1 MWRAVSYD
9 NGRLKFMKSKLIA
22 LISFVT
28 FAVVIA
34 VLFFSGCYLP
44 WQTVNENNV
53 AFKTRNDVKQEL
65 LGAIPEEINV
75 QFCSENYSLPTYLFV
90 KEELDEDTLKQSFV
104 EWVSC
109 NPITCYPTLL
119 FDDSTLRSLL
129 LERKLLNT
137 DAKIVFENKTWQLV
151 PEKIGLQFDEAEVS
165 ERIVQAIIDRE
176 TEVDCTDLQILP
188 EVISTDLQDDFDK
201 VAWLNDWCFTYPD
214 GSGIYGY
221 ELSEFVDNYQLKLP
235 ENYIED
241 FVSGLHSRFDTTKDS
256 YTFTTPNDET
266 SKTVPYKT
274 FGLTLKDSSEI
285 EAIKEAINSKTS
297 VTMRTPS
304 MSGLGVIEDD
314 KILVSID
321 DQHIWVYLDGELWN
335 ESDIVTGHQN
345 VHDTPTG
352 VFYIT
357 ECINGKYLRGADY
370 KTWVN
375 KWMRLTNSGIG
386 LHDATWRSSFG
397 KNIYTYN
404 GSHGCIN
411 LPKKFA
417 YDLYEQAY
425 VGLPVIIY

>member
-1 MWRAVSYD
+1 
-9 NGRLKFMKSKLIA
+9 MKRKLIA
-22 LISFVT
+22 LISVVT

-53 AFKTRNDVKQEL
+53 GFKTRKAIEQEL
-65 LGAIPEEINV
+65 LSTIPEEINV

-90 KEELDEDTLKQSFV
+90 KKELDEDTLKQSFI
-104 EWVSC
+104 EWVSG
-109 NPITCYPTLL
+109 NPIICYPTLS
-119 FDDSTLRSLL
+119 FDENILQNLL
-129 LERKLLNT
+129 SEKKIRNV
-137 DAKIVFENKTWQLV
+137 DANIVFENNTWQLV
-151 PEKIGLQFDEAEVS
+151 PERIGLQFDEVEVS
-165 ERIVQAIIDRE
+165 KRIMQALEDRE
-176 TEVDCTDLQILP
+176 TEVDCVDLQILP
-188 EVISTDLQDDFDK
+188 EVVTTDLVDDFDK
-201 VAWLNDWCFTYPD
+201 VAWLNDWQFTYQD

-221 ELSEFVDNYQLKLP
+221 ELSEFVDNYRLKLP

-241 FVSGLHSRFDTTKDS
+241 FVSELHSRFDTTTDS
-256 YTFTTPNDET
+256 YTFTTPDGET

-274 FGLTLKDSSEI
+274 FGLTLKDSDEV
-285 EAIKEAINSKTS
+285 EAINEALDSKSS
-297 VTMRTPS
+297 VTMRIPS
-304 MSGLGVIEDD
+304 MSGYEDIGDD
-314 KILVSID
+314 KILISID
-321 DQHIWVYLDGELWN
+321 DQHIWVYFDGELWN
-335 ESDIVTGHQN
+335 ESDVVTGRQN
-345 VHDTPTG
+345 VHDTPKG

-397 KNIYTYN
+397 GNIYTYN

-417 YDLYEQAY
+417 YDLYEHAY

>member
-1 MWRAVSYD
+1 
-9 NGRLKFMKSKLIA
+9 MKRKLIA
-22 LISFVT
+22 LISVVT

-53 AFKTRNDVKQEL
+53 GFKTRKTIEQEL
-65 LGAIPEEINV
+65 LSTIPEEINV
-75 QFCSENYSLPTYLFV
+75 HFCSENYSLPTYLFV
-90 KEELDEDTLKQSFV
+90 KKELDEDTLKQSFI
-104 EWVSC
+104 EWVSG
-109 NPITCYPTLL
+109 NPIICYPTLS
-119 FDDSTLRSLL
+119 FDENILQNLL
-129 LERKLLNT
+129 SEKKIHNV
-137 DAKIVFENKTWQLV
+137 DATIVFENNTWQLV
-151 PEKIGLQFDEAEVS
+151 PERIGLQFDEVEVS
-165 ERIVQAIIDRE
+165 KRIMQALEDRE
-176 TEVDCTDLQILP
+176 TEVDCIDLQILP
-188 EVISTDLQDDFDK
+188 EVVTTDLVDDFDK
-201 VAWLNDWCFTYPD
+201 VAWLNDWQFTYQD

-221 ELSEFVDNYQLKLP
+221 ELSEFVDNYRLKLP
-235 ENYIED
+235 EDYIED
-241 FVSGLHSRFDTTKDS
+241 FVSELHSRFDTTTDS
-256 YTFTTPNDET
+256 YTFTTPDGET

-274 FGLTLKDSSEI
+274 FGLTLKDSAEV
-285 EAIKEAINSKTS
+285 EAINEALDSKSS
-297 VTMRTPS
+297 VTMRIPS
-304 MSGLGVIEDD
+304 MSGYEDIGDD
-314 KILVSID
+314 KILISID
-321 DQHIWVYLDGELWN
+321 DQHIWVYFDGELWN
-335 ESDIVTGHQN
+335 ESDVVTGRQN
-345 VHDTPTG
+345 VHDTPKG

-397 KNIYTYN
+397 GNIYTYN

>member
-1 MWRAVSYD
+1 
-9 NGRLKFMKSKLIA
+9 MKRKLIA
-22 LISFVT
+22 LISVVT

-53 AFKTRNDVKQEL
+53 GFKTRKTIEQEL
-65 LGAIPEEINV
+65 LSTIPEEINV

-90 KEELDEDTLKQSFV
+90 KKELDEDTLKQSFI
-104 EWVSC
+104 EWVSG
-109 NPITCYPTLL
+109 NPIICYPTLS
-119 FDDSTLRSLL
+119 FDEDILQNLL
-129 LERKLLNT
+129 SEKKIRNV
-137 DAKIVFENKTWQLV
+137 DANIVFENNTWQLV
-151 PEKIGLQFDEAEVS
+151 PERIGLQFDEVEVS
-165 ERIVQAIIDRE
+165 KRIMQAIEDRE
-176 TEVDCTDLQILP
+176 TEVDCIDLQILP
-188 EVISTDLQDDFDK
+188 EVVATDLVDDFDK
-201 VAWLNDWCFTYPD
+201 VTWLNDWQFTYQD

-221 ELSEFVDNYQLKLP
+221 ELSEFVDNYRLKLP

-241 FVSGLHSRFDTTKDS
+241 FVSELHSRFDTTTDS
-256 YTFTTPNDET
+256 YTFTTPDGET

-274 FGLTLKDSSEI
+274 FGLTLKDSDEV
-285 EAIKEAINSKTS
+285 EAINEALDSKSS
-297 VTMRTPS
+297 VTMRIPS
-304 MSGLGVIEDD
+304 MSGYGDIGDD
-314 KILVSID
+314 KILISID
-321 DQHIWVYLDGELWN
+321 DQHIWVYFDGELWN
-335 ESDIVTGHQN
+335 ESDVVTGRQN

-397 KNIYTYN
+397 GNIYTYN

-425 VGLPVIIY
+425 IGLPVIIY

>member
-1 MWRAVSYD
+1 MTNINNNR
-9 NGRLKFMKSKLIA
+9 RLNNSMKRKLIA
-22 LISFVT
+22 LISVVT

-53 AFKTRNDVKQEL
+53 GFKTRKTIEQEL
-65 LGAIPEEINV
+65 LSTIPEEINV

-90 KEELDEDTLKQSFV
+90 KKELDEDTLKQSFI
-104 EWVSC
+104 EWVSG
-109 NPITCYPTLL
+109 NPIICYPTLS
-119 FDDSTLRSLL
+119 FDEDILQNLL
-129 LERKLLNT
+129 LEKKIRNV
-137 DAKIVFENKTWQLV
+137 DANIVFENNTWQLV
-151 PEKIGLQFDEAEVS
+151 PERIGLQFDEVEVS
-165 ERIVQAIIDRE
+165 KRIMQAIEDRE
-176 TEVDCTDLQILP
+176 TEVDCIDLQILP
-188 EVISTDLQDDFDK
+188 EVVATDLVDDFDK
-201 VAWLNDWCFTYPD
+201 VAWLNDWQFTYQD
-214 GSGIYGY
+214 GSGVYGY
-221 ELSEFVDNYQLKLP
+221 ELSEFVDNYRLKLP

-241 FVSGLHSRFDTTKDS
+241 FVSELHSRFDTTTDS
-256 YTFTTPNDET
+256 YTFTTPDGET

-274 FGLTLKDSSEI
+274 FGLTLKDSDEV
-285 EAIKEAINSKTS
+285 EAINEALDSKIS
-297 VTMRTPS
+297 VTMRIPS
-304 MSGLGVIEDD
+304 MSGYEDIGDD
-314 KILVSID
+314 KILISID
-321 DQHIWVYLDGELWN
+321 DQHIWVYFDGELWN
-335 ESDIVTGHQN
+335 ESDVVTGRQN

-397 KNIYTYN
+397 GNIYTYN

-417 YDLYEQAY
+417 YDLYEHAY

>member
-1 MWRAVSYD
+1 
-9 NGRLKFMKSKLIA
+9 MKRKLIA
-22 LISFVT
+22 LISVVT

-53 AFKTRNDVKQEL
+53 GFKTRKTIEQEL
-65 LGAIPEEINV
+65 LSTIPEEINV

-90 KEELDEDTLKQSFV
+90 KKELDEDTLKQSFI
-104 EWVSC
+104 EWVSG
-109 NPITCYPTLL
+109 NPIICYPTLS
-119 FDDSTLRSLL
+119 FDEDILQNLL
-129 LERKLLNT
+129 SEKKIRNV
-137 DAKIVFENKTWQLV
+137 DANIVFENNTWQLV
-151 PEKIGLQFDEAEVS
+151 PERIGLQFDEVEVS
-165 ERIVQAIIDRE
+165 KRIMQALEDRE
-176 TEVDCTDLQILP
+176 TEVDCVDLQILP
-188 EVISTDLQDDFDK
+188 EVVTTDLVDDFDK
-201 VAWLNDWCFTYPD
+201 VAWLNDWQFTYQD

-221 ELSEFVDNYQLKLP
+221 ELSEFVDNYRLKLP

-241 FVSGLHSRFDTTKDS
+241 FVSELHSRFDTTTDS
-256 YTFTTPNDET
+256 YTFTAPDGET

-274 FGLTLKDSSEI
+274 FGLTLKDSDEV
-285 EAIKEAINSKTS
+285 EAINEALNSKSS
-297 VTMRTPS
+297 VTMRIPS
-304 MSGLGVIEDD
+304 MSGYEDIGDD
-314 KILVSID
+314 KILISID
-321 DQHIWVYLDGELWN
+321 DQHIWVYFDGELWN
-335 ESDIVTGHQN
+335 EADVVTGRQN

-386 LHDATWRSSFG
+386 LHDATWRNSFG
-397 KNIYTYN
+397 GNIYTYN

-417 YDLYEQAY
+417 YDLYEHAY

>member
-1 MWRAVSYD
+1 
-9 NGRLKFMKSKLIA
+9 MKRKLIA
-22 LISFVT
+22 LISVVT

-53 AFKTRNDVKQEL
+53 GFKTRKTIEQEL
-65 LGAIPEEINV
+65 LSTIPKEINV

-90 KEELDEDTLKQSFV
+90 KKELDEDTLKQSFI
-104 EWVSC
+104 EWVSG
-109 NPITCYPTLL
+109 NPIICYPTLS
-119 FDDSTLRSLL
+119 FDEDILQNLL
-129 LERKLLNT
+129 AEKKILNV
-137 DAKIVFENKTWQLV
+137 DANIVFENNTWQLV
-151 PEKIGLQFDEAEVS
+151 PERIGLQFDEVEVS
-165 ERIVQAIIDRE
+165 KRIMQAIEDKE
-176 TEVDCTDLQILP
+176 TEVDCIDLQILP
-188 EVISTDLQDDFDK
+188 EVVSTDLVDDFDK
-201 VAWLNDWCFTYPD
+201 VAWLNDWQFTYQD

-221 ELSEFVDNYQLKLP
+221 ELSEFVDNYRLKLP

-241 FVSGLHSRFDTTKDS
+241 FVSELHSRFDTTMDS
-256 YTFTTPNDET
+256 YTFTTPDGET

-274 FGLTLKDSSEI
+274 FGLTLKDSDEV
-285 EAIKEAINSKTS
+285 EAINEALDSKSS
-297 VTMRTPS
+297 VTMRIPS
-304 MSGLGVIEDD
+304 MSGYEDIGDD
-314 KILVSID
+314 KILISID
-321 DQHIWVYLDGELWN
+321 DQHIWVYFDGELWN
-335 ESDIVTGHQN
+335 ESDVVTGRQN
-345 VHDTPTG
+345 VHDTPKG

-397 KNIYTYN
+397 GNIYTYN

-417 YDLYEQAY
+417 YDLYEHAY

>member
-1 MWRAVSYD
+1 MNINNNR
-9 NGRLKFMKSKLIA
+9 RLNNSMKRKLIA
-22 LISFVT
+22 LISVVT

-53 AFKTRNDVKQEL
+53 GFKTRKTIEQKL
-65 LGAIPEEINV
+65 LSTIPEEINV

-90 KEELDEDTLKQSFV
+90 KKELDEDTLKQSFI
-104 EWVSC
+104 EWVSG
-109 NPITCYPTLL
+109 NPIICYPTLS
-119 FDDSTLRSLL
+119 FDEDILQNLL
-129 LERKLLNT
+129 SEKKIHNV
-137 DAKIVFENKTWQLV
+137 DANIVFENNTWQLL
-151 PEKIGLQFDEAEVS
+151 PEKIGLQFDEVEVS
-165 ERIVQAIIDRE
+165 KRIMQALEDGE
-176 TEVDCTDLQILP
+176 TEVDCIDLQILP
-188 EVISTDLQDDFDK
+188 EVVATDLVDDFDK
-201 VAWLNDWCFTYPD
+201 VAWLNDWQFTYQD

-221 ELSEFVDNYQLKLP
+221 ELSEFVDNYRLKLP

-241 FVSGLHSRFDTTKDS
+241 FVSELHSRFDTTTDS
-256 YTFTTPNDET
+256 YTFTTPDGET

-274 FGLTLKDSSEI
+274 FGLTLKDSDEV
-285 EAIKEAINSKTS
+285 EAINEALDSKIS
-297 VTMRTPS
+297 VTMRIPS
-304 MSGLGVIEDD
+304 MSGYEDIGDD
-314 KILVSID
+314 KILISID
-321 DQHIWVYLDGELWN
+321 DQHIWVYFDGELWN
-335 ESDIVTGHQN
+335 ESDVVTGRQN

-397 KNIYTYN
+397 GNIYTYN

-417 YDLYEQAY
+417 YDLYEHAY

>member
-1 MWRAVSYD
+1 
-9 NGRLKFMKSKLIA
+9 MKRKLIA
-22 LISFVT
+22 LISVVT

-53 AFKTRNDVKQEL
+53 GFKTRKTIEQEL
-65 LGAIPEEINV
+65 LSTVPKEINV

-90 KEELDEDTLKQSFV
+90 KKELDEDTLKQSFI
-104 EWVSC
+104 EWVSG
-109 NPITCYPTLL
+109 NPIICYPTLS
-119 FDDSTLRSLL
+119 FDEDILQNLL
-129 LERKLLNT
+129 SEKKILNV
-137 DAKIVFENKTWQLV
+137 DANIVFENNTWQLV
-151 PEKIGLQFDEAEVS
+151 PERIGLQFDEVEVS
-165 ERIVQAIIDRE
+165 KRIMQAIEDGE
-176 TEVDCTDLQILP
+176 TEVDCVDLQILP
-188 EVISTDLQDDFDK
+188 EVVATDLVDDFDK
-201 VAWLNDWCFTYPD
+201 VAWLNDWQFTYQD

-221 ELSEFVDNYQLKLP
+221 ELSEFVDNYRLKLP

-241 FVSGLHSRFDTTKDS
+241 FVSELHSRFDTTTDS
-256 YTFTTPNDET
+256 YTFTTPDGET

-274 FGLTLKDSSEI
+274 FGLTLKDSDEV
-285 EAIKEAINSKTS
+285 EAINEALDSKIS
-297 VTMRTPS
+297 VTMRIPS
-304 MSGLGVIEDD
+304 MSGYEDIGDD
-314 KILVSID
+314 KILISID
-321 DQHIWVYLDGELWN
+321 DQHAWVYFDGELWN
-335 ESDIVTGHQN
+335 ESDVVTGRQN

-397 KNIYTYN
+397 GNIYTYN

-417 YDLYEQAY
+417 YDLYEHAY

>member
-1 MWRAVSYD
+1 
-9 NGRLKFMKSKLIA
+9 MKRKLIA
-22 LISFVT
+22 LISVVT

-53 AFKTRNDVKQEL
+53 AFKTRKAVKQEL
-65 LGAIPEEINV
+65 LSTIPEEINI
-75 QFCSENYSLPTYLFV
+75 QLCSENYSLPTYLFV
-90 KEELDEDTLKQSFV
+90 EKELDEDALKQSFID
-104 EWVSC
+104 WVSG
-109 NPITCYPTLL
+109 NPITCYPTLS
-119 FDDSTLRSLL
+119 FDESIICSLL
-129 LERKLLNT
+129 SEKKVLNV
-137 DAKIVFENKTWQLV
+137 DAEIVFENNTWQLL
-151 PEKIGLQFDEAEVS
+151 PERIGLQFDEVEVS
-165 ERIVQAIIDRE
+165 KRIMQALESRE
-176 TEVDCTDLQILP
+176 TEVDCIDLQIMP
-188 EVISTDLQDDFDK
+188 SIMSTDLEEDFNK
-201 VAWLNDWCFTYPD
+201 VAWLNDWCFTYQD
-214 GSGIYGY
+214 GSGIHGY
-221 ELSEFVDNYQLKLP
+221 ELSEFVDNYRLKLP

-241 FVSGLHSRFDTTKDS
+241 FVSELHSRFDTTTDT
-256 YTFTTPNDET
+256 YTFTTPDGET

-274 FGLTLKDSSEI
+274 FGLTLKDSDEV
-285 EAIKEAINSKTS
+285 EAISEALDSKRS
-297 VTMRTPS
+297 VTMRIPS
-304 MSGLGVIEDD
+304 MSGYEDIGDD
-314 KILVSID
+314 KILISID
-321 DQHIWVYLDGELWN
+321 DQHIWVYFDGELWN
-335 ESDIVTGHQN
+335 ESDVVTGRQN

-397 KNIYTYN
+397 GNIYTYN

>member
-1 MWRAVSYD
+1 
-9 NGRLKFMKSKLIA
+9 MKRKLIA
-22 LISFVT
+22 LISVVT

-53 AFKTRNDVKQEL
+53 GFKTRKTIEQEL
-65 LGAIPEEINV
+65 LSTIPEEINV
-75 QFCSENYSLPTYLFV
+75 HFCSENYSLPTYLFV
-90 KEELDEDTLKQSFV
+90 KKELDEDTLKQSFI
-104 EWVSC
+104 EWVSG
-109 NPITCYPTLL
+109 NPIICYPTLS
-119 FDDSTLRSLL
+119 FDEEILQNLL
-129 LERKLLNT
+129 SEKKILNV
-137 DAKIVFENKTWQLV
+137 DANIVFENNTWQLV
-151 PEKIGLQFDEAEVS
+151 PERIGLQFDEVEVS
-165 ERIVQAIIDRE
+165 KRIMQAIEDRE
-176 TEVDCTDLQILP
+176 TEVDCIDLQILP
-188 EVISTDLQDDFDK
+188 EVVAADLVDDFDK
-201 VAWLNDWCFTYPD
+201 VAWLNDWQFTYQD

-221 ELSEFVDNYQLKLP
+221 ELSEFVDNYRLKLP

-241 FVSGLHSRFDTTKDS
+241 FVSELHSRFDTTTDT
-256 YTFTTPNDET
+256 YTFTTPDGET

-274 FGLTLKDSSEI
+274 FGLTLKDSDEV
-285 EAIKEAINSKTS
+285 EAINESLDSKIS
-297 VTMRTPS
+297 VTMRIPS
-304 MSGLGVIEDD
+304 MSGYEDIGDD
-314 KILVSID
+314 KILISID
-321 DQHIWVYLDGELWN
+321 DQHAWVYFDGELWN
-335 ESDIVTGHQN
+335 ESDVVTGRQN

-357 ECINGKYLRGADY
+357 ECINGKYLKGADY

-397 KNIYTYN
+397 GNIYTYN

-417 YDLYEQAY
+417 YDLYEHAY

>member
-1 MWRAVSYD
+1 
-9 NGRLKFMKSKLIA
+9 MKRKLIA
-22 LISFVT
+22 LISVVT

-53 AFKTRNDVKQEL
+53 GFKTRKTIEQEL
-65 LGAIPEEINV
+65 LSTIPEEINV
-75 QFCSENYSLPTYLFV
+75 HFCSENYSLPTYLFV
-90 KEELDEDTLKQSFV
+90 KKELDEDTLKQSFI
-104 EWVSC
+104 EWVSG
-109 NPITCYPTLL
+109 NPIICYPTLS
-119 FDDSTLRSLL
+119 FDEEILQNLL
-129 LERKLLNT
+129 SEKKILNV
-137 DAKIVFENKTWQLV
+137 DANIVFENNTWQLV
-151 PEKIGLQFDEAEVS
+151 PERIGLQFDEVEVS
-165 ERIVQAIIDRE
+165 KRIMQAIEDRE
-176 TEVDCTDLQILP
+176 TEVDCIDLQILP
-188 EVISTDLQDDFDK
+188 EVVAADLVDDFDK
-201 VAWLNDWCFTYPD
+201 VAWLNDWQFTYQD

-221 ELSEFVDNYQLKLP
+221 ELSEFVDNYRLKLP

-241 FVSGLHSRFDTTKDS
+241 FVSELHSRFDTTTDT
-256 YTFTTPNDET
+256 YTFTTPDGET

-274 FGLTLKDSSEI
+274 FGLTLKDSDEV
-285 EAIKEAINSKTS
+285 EAINESLDSKIS
-297 VTMRTPS
+297 VTMRIPS
-304 MSGLGVIEDD
+304 MSGYEDIGDD
-314 KILVSID
+314 KILISID
-321 DQHIWVYLDGELWN
+321 DQHAWVYFDGELWN
-335 ESDIVTGHQN
+335 ESDVITGRQN

-397 KNIYTYN
+397 GNIYTYN

-417 YDLYEQAY
+417 YDLYEHAY

>member
-1 MWRAVSYD
+1 MININN
-9 NGRLKFMKSKLIA
+9 NGRLNNSMKRKLIA
-22 LISFVT
+22 LISVVT

-53 AFKTRNDVKQEL
+53 GFKTRKTIEQEL
-65 LGAIPEEINV
+65 LSTIPEEINV

-90 KEELDEDTLKQSFV
+90 KKELDEDTLKQSFI
-104 EWVSC
+104 EWVSG
-109 NPITCYPTLL
+109 NPIICYPTLS
-119 FDDSTLRSLL
+119 FDEDILQNLL
-129 LERKLLNT
+129 SEKKIRNV
-137 DAKIVFENKTWQLV
+137 DANIVFENNTWQLV
-151 PEKIGLQFDEAEVS
+151 PERIGLQFDEVEVS
-165 ERIVQAIIDRE
+165 KRIMQAIEDRE
-176 TEVDCTDLQILP
+176 TEVDCIDLQILP
-188 EVISTDLQDDFDK
+188 EVVATDLVDDFDK
-201 VAWLNDWCFTYPD
+201 VAWLNDWQFTYQD

-221 ELSEFVDNYQLKLP
+221 ELSEFVDNYRLKLP

-241 FVSGLHSRFDTTKDS
+241 FVSELHSRFDTTTDS
-256 YTFTTPNDET
+256 YTFTTPDGET

-274 FGLTLKDSSEI
+274 FGLTLKDSDEV
-285 EAIKEAINSKTS
+285 EAINESLDSKIS
-297 VTMRTPS
+297 VTMRIPS
-304 MSGLGVIEDD
+304 MSGYEDIGDD
-314 KILVSID
+314 KILISID
-321 DQHIWVYLDGELWN
+321 DQHIWVYFDGELWN
-335 ESDIVTGHQN
+335 ESDVVTGRQN

-397 KNIYTYN
+397 GNIYTYN

-417 YDLYEQAY
+417 YDLYEHAY

>member
-1 MWRAVSYD
+1 
-9 NGRLKFMKSKLIA
+9 MKRKLIA
-22 LISFVT
+22 LISVVT

-53 AFKTRNDVKQEL
+53 GFKTRKTIEQEL
-65 LGAIPEEINV
+65 LSTIPEEINV

-90 KEELDEDTLKQSFV
+90 KKELDEDTLKQSFI
-104 EWVSC
+104 EWVSG
-109 NPITCYPTLL
+109 NPIICYPTLS
-119 FDDSTLRSLL
+119 FDEDILQNLL
-129 LERKLLNT
+129 SEKKIRNV
-137 DAKIVFENKTWQLV
+137 DANIVFENNTWQLV
-151 PEKIGLQFDEAEVS
+151 PERIGLQFDEVEVS
-165 ERIVQAIIDRE
+165 KRIMQTIEDKE
-176 TEVDCTDLQILP
+176 TEVDCIDLQILP
-188 EVISTDLQDDFDK
+188 EVVTTDLVDDFDK
-201 VAWLNDWCFTYPD
+201 VAWLNDWQFTYQD

-221 ELSEFVDNYQLKLP
+221 ELSEFVDNYRLKLP

-241 FVSGLHSRFDTTKDS
+241 FVSELHSRFDTTTDS
-256 YTFTTPNDET
+256 YTFTTPDGET

-274 FGLTLKDSSEI
+274 FGLTLKDSDEV
-285 EAIKEAINSKTS
+285 EAINEALDSKIS

-304 MSGLGVIEDD
+304 MYGYEDIGDD
-314 KILVSID
+314 KILISID
-321 DQHIWVYLDGELWN
+321 DQHIWVYFDGELWN
-335 ESDIVTGHQN
+335 ESDVVTGRQN
-345 VHDTPTG
+345 VHDTPKG

-397 KNIYTYN
+397 GNIYTYN

-417 YDLYEQAY
+417 YDLYEHAY

>member
-1 MWRAVSYD
+1 
-9 NGRLKFMKSKLIA
+9 MKRKLIA
-22 LISFVT
+22 LISVVT

-53 AFKTRNDVKQEL
+53 GFKTRKTIEQEL
-65 LGAIPEEINV
+65 LSTIPEEINI

-90 KEELDEDTLKQSFV
+90 KKELDEDTLKQSFI
-104 EWVSC
+104 EWVSG
-109 NPITCYPTLL
+109 NPIICYPTLS
-119 FDDSTLRSLL
+119 FDENILQNLLSEKKTL
-129 LERKLLNT
+129 NV
-137 DAKIVFENKTWQLV
+137 DANIVFENNTWQLV
-151 PEKIGLQFDEAEVS
+151 PERIGLQFDEVEVS
-165 ERIVQAIIDRE
+165 KRIMQALEDRE
-176 TEVDCTDLQILP
+176 TEVDCVDLQILP
-188 EVISTDLQDDFDK
+188 EVVATDLVDDFDK
-201 VAWLNDWCFTYPD
+201 VAWLNDWQFTYQD

-221 ELSEFVDNYQLKLP
+221 ELSEFVDNYRLKLP

-241 FVSGLHSRFDTTKDS
+241 FVSELHSRFDTTTDS
-256 YTFTTPNDET
+256 YTFTTPDGET

-274 FGLTLKDSSEI
+274 FGLTLKDSDEV
-285 EAIKEAINSKTS
+285 EAINESLDSKIS
-297 VTMRTPS
+297 VTMRIPS
-304 MSGLGVIEDD
+304 MSGYEDIGDD
-314 KILVSID
+314 KILISID
-321 DQHIWVYLDGELWN
+321 DQHIWVYFDGELWN
-335 ESDIVTGHQN
+335 ESDVVTGRQN

-397 KNIYTYN
+397 GNIYTYN

>member
-1 MWRAVSYD
+1 
-9 NGRLKFMKSKLIA
+9 MKRKLIA
-22 LISFVT
+22 LISVVT

-44 WQTVNENNV
+44 WQTVNGNNV
-53 AFKTRNDVKQEL
+53 GFKTRKTVEQEL
-65 LGAIPEEINV
+65 LSTIPEEINV

-90 KEELDEDTLKQSFV
+90 KKELDEDTLKQSFI
-104 EWVSC
+104 EWVSG
-109 NPITCYPTLL
+109 NPIICYPTLS
-119 FDDSTLRSLL
+119 FDEDILQNLL
-129 LERKLLNT
+129 SEKKIRNV
-137 DAKIVFENKTWQLV
+137 DATIVFENNTWQLV
-151 PEKIGLQFDEAEVS
+151 PERIGLQFDEVEVS
-165 ERIVQAIIDRE
+165 KRIMQALEDRE
-176 TEVDCTDLQILP
+176 TEVDCIDLQILP
-188 EVISTDLQDDFDK
+188 EVVTTDLVDDFDK
-201 VAWLNDWCFTYPD
+201 VAWLNDWQFTYQD

-221 ELSEFVDNYQLKLP
+221 ELSEFVDNYRLKLP

-241 FVSGLHSRFDTTKDS
+241 FVSELHSRFDTTTDS
-256 YTFTTPNDET
+256 YTFTTPDGET

-274 FGLTLKDSSEI
+274 FGLTLKDSDEV
-285 EAIKEAINSKTS
+285 EAINEALDSKIS
-297 VTMRTPS
+297 VTMRIPS
-304 MSGLGVIEDD
+304 MSGYEDIGDD
-314 KILVSID
+314 KILISID
-321 DQHIWVYLDGELWN
+321 DQHIWVYFDGELWN
-335 ESDIVTGHQN
+335 ESDVVTGRQN

-397 KNIYTYN
+397 GNIYTYN

-417 YDLYEQAY
+417 YDLYEHAY

>member
-1 MWRAVSYD
+1 
-9 NGRLKFMKSKLIA
+9 MKRKLIA
-22 LISFVT
+22 LISVVT

-53 AFKTRNDVKQEL
+53 GFKTRKTIEQEL
-65 LGAIPEEINV
+65 LSTIPEEINV

-90 KEELDEDTLKQSFV
+90 KKELDEDTLKQSFI
-104 EWVSC
+104 EWVSG
-109 NPITCYPTLL
+109 NPIICYPTLS
-119 FDDSTLRSLL
+119 FDEDILQNLL
-129 LERKLLNT
+129 SEKKIRNV
-137 DAKIVFENKTWQLV
+137 DANIVFENNTWQLV
-151 PEKIGLQFDEAEVS
+151 PERIGLQFDEVEVS
-165 ERIVQAIIDRE
+165 KRIMQTIEDKE
-176 TEVDCTDLQILP
+176 TEVDCIDLQILP
-188 EVISTDLQDDFDK
+188 EVVTTDLVDDFDK
-201 VAWLNDWCFTYPD
+201 VAWLNDWQFTYQD

-221 ELSEFVDNYQLKLP
+221 ELSEFVDNYRLKLP

-241 FVSGLHSRFDTTKDS
+241 FVSELHSRFDTTTDS
-256 YTFTTPNDET
+256 YTFTTPDGET

-274 FGLTLKDSSEI
+274 FGLTLKDSDEV
-285 EAIKEAINSKTS
+285 EAINEALDSKSS
-297 VTMRTPS
+297 VTMRIPS
-304 MSGLGVIEDD
+304 MSGYEDIGDD
-314 KILVSID
+314 KILISID
-321 DQHIWVYLDGELWN
+321 DQHIWVYFDGELWN
-335 ESDIVTGHQN
+335 ESDVVTGRQN
-345 VHDTPTG
+345 VHDTPKG

-397 KNIYTYN
+397 GNIYTYN

-417 YDLYEQAY
+417 YDLYEHAY

>member
-1 MWRAVSYD
+1 
-9 NGRLKFMKSKLIA
+9 MKRKLIA
-22 LISFVT
+22 LISVVT

-53 AFKTRNDVKQEL
+53 GFKTRKTIEQEL
-65 LGAIPEEINV
+65 LSTVPKEINV

-90 KEELDEDTLKQSFV
+90 KKELDEDTLKQSFI
-104 EWVSC
+104 EWVSG
-109 NPITCYPTLL
+109 NPIICYPTLS
-119 FDDSTLRSLL
+119 FDENILQHLL
-129 LERKLLNT
+129 SEKKILNI
-137 DAKIVFENKTWQLV
+137 DAEIVFENNTWQLV
-151 PEKIGLQFDEAEVS
+151 PERIGLQFDEVEVS
-165 ERIVQAIIDRE
+165 KRIMQAIEDRE
-176 TEVDCTDLQILP
+176 TEVDCIDLQILP
-188 EVISTDLQDDFDK
+188 EVVATDLVDDFDK
-201 VAWLNDWCFTYPD
+201 VAWLNDWQFTYQD

-221 ELSEFVDNYQLKLP
+221 ELSEFVDNYRLKLP

-241 FVSGLHSRFDTTKDS
+241 FVSELHSRFDTTTDS
-256 YTFTTPNDET
+256 YTFTTPDGET

-274 FGLTLKDSSEI
+274 FGLTLKDSDEV
-285 EAIKEAINSKTS
+285 EAINEALDSKSS
-297 VTMRTPS
+297 VTMRIPS
-304 MSGLGVIEDD
+304 MSGYEAIGDD
-314 KILVSID
+314 KILISID
-321 DQHIWVYLDGELWN
+321 DQHIWVYFDGKLWN
-335 ESDIVTGHQN
+335 ESDVVTGRQN

-397 KNIYTYN
+397 GNIYTYN

-417 YDLYEQAY
+417 YDLYEHAY

>member
-1 MWRAVSYD
+1 
-9 NGRLKFMKSKLIA
+9 MKRKLIA
-22 LISFVT
+22 LISVVT

-53 AFKTRNDVKQEL
+53 GFKTRKTIEQEL
-65 LGAIPEEINV
+65 LSTIPEEINV

-90 KEELDEDTLKQSFV
+90 KKELDEDTLKQSFI
-104 EWVSC
+104 EWVSG
-109 NPITCYPTLL
+109 NPIICYPTLS
-119 FDDSTLRSLL
+119 FDENILQNLL
-129 LERKLLNT
+129 SEKKIRNV
-137 DAKIVFENKTWQLV
+137 DANIVFENNTWQLV
-151 PEKIGLQFDEAEVS
+151 PERIGLQFDEVEVS
-165 ERIVQAIIDRE
+165 KRIMQAIEDRE
-176 TEVDCTDLQILP
+176 TEVDCIDLQILP
-188 EVISTDLQDDFDK
+188 EVVSTDLVDDFDK
-201 VAWLNDWCFTYPD
+201 VAWLNDWQFTYQD

-221 ELSEFVDNYQLKLP
+221 ELSEFVDNYRLKLP

-241 FVSGLHSRFDTTKDS
+241 FVSELHSRFDTTTDS
-256 YTFTTPNDET
+256 YTFTTPDGET

-274 FGLTLKDSSEI
+274 FGLTLKDSDEV
-285 EAIKEAINSKTS
+285 EAINEALDSKIS
-297 VTMRTPS
+297 VTMRIPS
-304 MSGLGVIEDD
+304 MSGYEDIGDD
-314 KILVSID
+314 KILISID
-321 DQHIWVYLDGELWN
+321 DQHIWVYFDGELWN
-335 ESDIVTGHQN
+335 ESDVVTGRQN

-397 KNIYTYN
+397 GNIYTYN

-417 YDLYEQAY
+417 YDLYEHAY

>member
-1 MWRAVSYD
+1 
-9 NGRLKFMKSKLIA
+9 MKRKLIA
-22 LISFVT
+22 LISVVT

-53 AFKTRNDVKQEL
+53 GFKTRKTIEHEL
-65 LGAIPEEINV
+65 LSTIPEEINV

-90 KEELDEDTLKQSFV
+90 KKELDEDTLKQSFI
-104 EWVSC
+104 EWVSG
-109 NPITCYPTLL
+109 NPIICYPTLS
-119 FDDSTLRSLL
+119 FDEEILQNLL
-129 LERKLLNT
+129 SEKKIRNV
-137 DAKIVFENKTWQLV
+137 DANIVFENNTWQLV
-151 PEKIGLQFDEAEVS
+151 PERIGLQFNEVEVS
-165 ERIVQAIIDRE
+165 KRIMQAIEDRE
-176 TEVDCTDLQILP
+176 TEVDCIDLQILP
-188 EVISTDLQDDFDK
+188 EVVATDLVDDFDK
-201 VAWLNDWCFTYPD
+201 VAWLNDWQFTYQD

-221 ELSEFVDNYQLKLP
+221 ELSEFVDNYRLKLP

-241 FVSGLHSRFDTTKDS
+241 FVSELHSRFDTTTDS
-256 YTFTTPNDET
+256 YTFTLPDGET

-274 FGLTLKDSSEI
+274 FGLTLKDSDEV
-285 EAIKEAINSKTS
+285 EAISEALDSKSS
-297 VTMRTPS
+297 VTMRVPS
-304 MSGLGVIEDD
+304 MSGYEDIGDD
-314 KILVSID
+314 KILISID
-321 DQHIWVYLDGELWN
+321 DQHIWVYFDGELWN
-335 ESDIVTGHQN
+335 ESDVVTGRKN

-397 KNIYTYN
+397 GNIYTYN

-417 YDLYEQAY
+417 YDLYEHAY

>member
-1 MWRAVSYD
+1 
-9 NGRLKFMKSKLIA
+9 MKRKLIA
-22 LISFVT
+22 LISVVT

-53 AFKTRNDVKQEL
+53 GFKTRKTIEQEL
-65 LGAIPEEINV
+65 LSTTPEEINV

-90 KEELDEDTLKQSFV
+90 KKELDEDTLKQSFI
-104 EWVSC
+104 EWVSG
-109 NPITCYPTLL
+109 NPIICYPTLS
-119 FDDSTLRSLL
+119 FDEDILQNLL
-129 LERKLLNT
+129 SEKKILNV
-137 DAKIVFENKTWQLV
+137 DANIVFENNIWQLV
-151 PEKIGLQFDEAEVS
+151 PERIGLQFDEVEVS
-165 ERIVQAIIDRE
+165 KRIMQAIEDGE
-176 TEVDCTDLQILP
+176 TEVDCIDLQILP
-188 EVISTDLQDDFDK
+188 EVVATDLVDDFDK
-201 VAWLNDWCFTYPD
+201 VAWLNDWQFTYQD

-221 ELSEFVDNYQLKLP
+221 ELSEFVDNYRLKLP

-241 FVSGLHSRFDTTKDS
+241 FVCELHSRFDTTTDS
-256 YTFTTPNDET
+256 YTFTTPDGVT

-274 FGLTLKDSSEI
+274 FGLTLKDSDEV
-285 EAIKEAINSKTS
+285 EAINEALDSKSS
-297 VTMRTPS
+297 VTMRIPS
-304 MSGLGVIEDD
+304 MSGYEDIGDD
-314 KILVSID
+314 KILISID
-321 DQHIWVYLDGELWN
+321 DQHAWVYFDGELWN
-335 ESDIVTGHQN
+335 ESDVVTGRQN

-375 KWMRLTNSGIG
+375 KWMRLTSSGIG

-397 KNIYTYN
+397 GNIYTYN

>member
-1 MWRAVSYD
+1 MININN
-9 NGRLKFMKSKLIA
+9 NGRLNNSMKRKLIA
-22 LISFVT
+22 LISVVT

-53 AFKTRNDVKQEL
+53 GFKTRKTIEQEL
-65 LGAIPEEINV
+65 LSTIPEEINV

-90 KEELDEDTLKQSFV
+90 KKELDEDTLKQSFI
-104 EWVSC
+104 EWVSG
-109 NPITCYPTLL
+109 NPIICYPTLS
-119 FDDSTLRSLL
+119 FDEDILQNLL
-129 LERKLLNT
+129 SEKKVRNV
-137 DAKIVFENKTWQLV
+137 DANIVFENNTWQLV
-151 PEKIGLQFDEAEVS
+151 PERIGLQFDEVEVS
-165 ERIVQAIIDRE
+165 KRIMQAIEDRE
-176 TEVDCTDLQILP
+176 TEVDCVDLQILP
-188 EVISTDLQDDFDK
+188 EVVSTDLVDDFDK
-201 VAWLNDWCFTYPD
+201 VAWLNDWQFTYQD

-221 ELSEFVDNYQLKLP
+221 ELSEFVDNYRLKLP

-241 FVSGLHSRFDTTKDS
+241 FVSELHSRFDTTTDS
-256 YTFTTPNDET
+256 YTFTTPDGET

-274 FGLTLKDSSEI
+274 FGLTLKDSDEV
-285 EAIKEAINSKTS
+285 EAINEALDSKSS
-297 VTMRTPS
+297 VTMRIPS
-304 MSGLGVIEDD
+304 MSGYEDIGDD
-314 KILVSID
+314 KILISID
-321 DQHIWVYLDGELWN
+321 DQHIWVYFDGELWN
-335 ESDIVTGHQN
+335 ESDVVTGRQN

-397 KNIYTYN
+397 GNIYTYN

-417 YDLYEQAY
+417 YDLYEHAY

>member
-1 MWRAVSYD
+1 
-9 NGRLKFMKSKLIA
+9 MKRKLIA
-22 LISFVT
+22 LISVVT

-53 AFKTRNDVKQEL
+53 GFKTRKTIEQEL
-65 LGAIPEEINV
+65 LSTVPKEINV

-90 KEELDEDTLKQSFV
+90 KKELDEDTLKQSFI
-104 EWVSC
+104 EWVSG
-109 NPITCYPTLL
+109 NPIICYPTLS
-119 FDDSTLRSLL
+119 FDEDILQNLL
-129 LERKLLNT
+129 SEKKIRNV
-137 DAKIVFENKTWQLV
+137 DANIVFENNTWQLV
-151 PEKIGLQFDEAEVS
+151 PERIGLQFDEVEVS
-165 ERIVQAIIDRE
+165 KKIMQAIEDRE
-176 TEVDCTDLQILP
+176 TEVDCIDLQILP
-188 EVISTDLQDDFDK
+188 EVVATDLVDDFDK
-201 VAWLNDWCFTYPD
+201 VAWLNDWQFTYQD

-221 ELSEFVDNYQLKLP
+221 ELSEFVDNYRLKLP

-241 FVSGLHSRFDTTKDS
+241 FVSELHSRFDTTTDS
-256 YTFTTPNDET
+256 YTFTTPDGET

-274 FGLTLKDSSEI
+274 FGLTLKDSDEV
-285 EAIKEAINSKTS
+285 EAINEALDSKSS
-297 VTMRTPS
+297 VTMRIPS
-304 MSGLGVIEDD
+304 MSGYEDIGDD
-314 KILVSID
+314 KIFISID
-321 DQHIWVYLDGELWN
+321 DQHAWVYFDGKLWN
-335 ESDIVTGHQN
+335 ESDVVTGRQN

-397 KNIYTYN
+397 GNIYTYN

-411 LPKKFA
+411 LSKKFA
-417 YDLYEQAY
+417 YDLYEHAY

>member
-1 MWRAVSYD
+1 
-9 NGRLKFMKSKLIA
+9 MKRKLIA
-22 LISFVT
+22 LISVVT

-53 AFKTRNDVKQEL
+53 GFKTRKTIEQEL
-65 LGAIPEEINV
+65 LSTIPKEINV

-90 KEELDEDTLKQSFV
+90 KKELDEDTLKQSFI
-104 EWVSC
+104 EWVSG
-109 NPITCYPTLL
+109 NPIICYPTLS
-119 FDDSTLRSLL
+119 FDEDILQNLL
-129 LERKLLNT
+129 SEKKILNV
-137 DAKIVFENKTWQLV
+137 DATIVFENNTWQLV
-151 PEKIGLQFDEAEVS
+151 PERIGLQFDEVEVS
-165 ERIVQAIIDRE
+165 KRIMRAIEDGE
-176 TEVDCTDLQILP
+176 TEVDCVDLQILP
-188 EVISTDLQDDFDK
+188 EVVSTDLVDDFDK
-201 VAWLNDWCFTYPD
+201 VAWLNDWQFTYQD

-221 ELSEFVDNYQLKLP
+221 ELSEFVDNYRLKLP

-241 FVSGLHSRFDTTKDS
+241 FVSELHSRFDTTTDS
-256 YTFTTPNDET
+256 YTFTTPDGET

-274 FGLTLKDSSEI
+274 FGLTLKDSAEV
-285 EAIKEAINSKTS
+285 EAINEALNSKIS
-297 VTMRTPS
+297 VTMRTPA
-304 MSGLGVIEDD
+304 MSGYEDIGDD
-314 KILVSID
+314 KILISID
-321 DQHIWVYLDGELWN
+321 DQHIWVYFDGELWN
-335 ESDIVTGHQN
+335 ESDVVTGRQN

-397 KNIYTYN
+397 GNIYTYN

-417 YDLYEQAY
+417 YDLYEHAY

>member
-1 MWRAVSYD
+1 
-9 NGRLKFMKSKLIA
+9 MKRKLIA
-22 LISFVT
+22 LISVVT

-34 VLFFSGCYLP
+34 VLFFSDCYLP

-53 AFKTRNDVKQEL
+53 GFKTRKTVEQEL
-65 LGAIPEEINV
+65 LSTIPEEINV

-90 KEELDEDTLKQSFV
+90 KKELDEDTLKQSFI
-104 EWVSC
+104 EWVSG
-109 NPITCYPTLL
+109 NPIICYPTLS
-119 FDDSTLRSLL
+119 FDADILQNLL
-129 LERKLLNT
+129 SEKKILNV
-137 DAKIVFENKTWQLV
+137 DANIVFENNTWQLV
-151 PEKIGLQFDEAEVS
+151 PERIGLQFDEVEVS
-165 ERIVQAIIDRE
+165 KRIMQAIEDGE
-176 TEVDCTDLQILP
+176 TEVDCIDLQILP
-188 EVISTDLQDDFDK
+188 EVVATDLVDDFDK
-201 VAWLNDWCFTYPD
+201 VAWLNDWQFTYQD

-221 ELSEFVDNYQLKLP
+221 ELSEFVDNYRLKLP

-241 FVSGLHSRFDTTKDS
+241 FVSELHSRFDTTTDS
-256 YTFTTPNDET
+256 YTFTTPDGET

-274 FGLTLKDSSEI
+274 FGLTLKDSDEV
-285 EAIKEAINSKTS
+285 EAINEALDSKIS
-297 VTMRTPS
+297 VTMRVPS
-304 MSGLGVIEDD
+304 MSGYEDIGDD
-314 KILVSID
+314 KILISID
-321 DQHIWVYLDGELWN
+321 DQHIWVYFDGELWN
-335 ESDIVTGHQN
+335 ESDVVTGRQN

-397 KNIYTYN
+397 GNIYTYN

-417 YDLYEQAY
+417 YDLYEHAY

>member
-1 MWRAVSYD
+1 
-9 NGRLKFMKSKLIA
+9 MKSKLIA

-65 LGAIPEEINV
+65 LGTLPEEINI

-90 KEELDEDTLKQSFV
+90 KKELDEDTLKQSFI
-104 EWVSC
+104 EWVSG
-109 NPITCYPTLL
+109 NPIICYPTLS
-119 FDDSTLRSLL
+119 FDEDILQNLL
-129 LERKLLNT
+129 SEKKIRNV
-137 DAKIVFENKTWQLV
+137 DANIVFENNTWQLV
-151 PEKIGLQFDEAEVS
+151 PERIGLQFDEVEVS
-165 ERIVQAIIDRE
+165 KRIMQAIEDGE
-176 TEVDCTDLQILP
+176 TEVDCIDLQILP
-188 EVISTDLQDDFDK
+188 EVVATDLIDDFDK
-201 VAWLNDWCFTYPD
+201 VAWLNDWQFTYQD

-221 ELSEFVDNYQLKLP
+221 ELSEFVDNYRLKLP

-241 FVSGLHSRFDTTKDS
+241 FVSELHSRFDTTTDS
-256 YTFTTPNDET
+256 YTFTTPDGET

-274 FGLTLKDSSEI
+274 FGLTLKDSAEV
-285 EAIKEAINSKTS
+285 EAINEALDSKIS
-297 VTMRTPS
+297 VTMRTPA
-304 MSGLGVIEDD
+304 MSGYEDIGDD
-314 KILVSID
+314 KILISID
-321 DQHIWVYLDGELWN
+321 DQHIWVYFDGELWN
-335 ESDIVTGHQN
+335 ESDVVTGRQN
-345 VHDTPTG
+345 VHDTPKG

-397 KNIYTYN
+397 GNIYTYN

-417 YDLYEQAY
+417 YDLYEHAY

>member
-1 MWRAVSYD
+1 
-9 NGRLKFMKSKLIA
+9 MKRKLIA
-22 LISFVT
+22 LISAVT

-53 AFKTRNDVKQEL
+53 GFKTRKTIEQEL
-65 LGAIPEEINV
+65 LSTIPEEINV

-90 KEELDEDTLKQSFV
+90 KKELDEDTLKQSFI
-104 EWVSC
+104 EWVSG
-109 NPITCYPTLL
+109 NPIICYPTLS
-119 FDDSTLRSLL
+119 FDEDILQNLL
-129 LERKLLNT
+129 SEKKILNV
-137 DAKIVFENKTWQLV
+137 DANIVFENNTWQLV
-151 PEKIGLQFDEAEVS
+151 PERIGLQFDEVEVS
-165 ERIVQAIIDRE
+165 KRIMQAIEDRE
-176 TEVDCTDLQILP
+176 TEVDCIDLQILP
-188 EVISTDLQDDFDK
+188 EVVATDLVDDFDK
-201 VAWLNDWCFTYPD
+201 VAWLNDWQFTYQD

-221 ELSEFVDNYQLKLP
+221 ELSEFVDNYRLKLP

-241 FVSGLHSRFDTTKDS
+241 FVSELHSHFDTTMDS
-256 YTFTTPNDET
+256 YTFTTPDDET

-274 FGLTLKDSSEI
+274 FGLTLKDSDEV
-285 EAIKEAINSKTS
+285 EAINEALDSKSS
-297 VTMRTPS
+297 VTMRVPS
-304 MSGLGVIEDD
+304 MSGYEDIGDD
-314 KILVSID
+314 KILISID
-321 DQHIWVYLDGELWN
+321 DQHIWVYFDGELWN
-335 ESDIVTGHQN
+335 ESDVVTGRQN

-397 KNIYTYN
+397 GNIYTYN

-417 YDLYEQAY
+417 YDLYEHAY

>member
-1 MWRAVSYD
+1 
-9 NGRLKFMKSKLIA
+9 MKRKLIA
-22 LISFVT
+22 LISVVT

-53 AFKTRNDVKQEL
+53 GFKTRKTIKQEL
-65 LGAIPEEINV
+65 LSTVPKEINV

-90 KEELDEDTLKQSFV
+90 KKELDEDTLKQSFI
-104 EWVSC
+104 EWVSG
-109 NPITCYPTLL
+109 NPIICYPTLS
-119 FDDSTLRSLL
+119 FDEDILQNLL
-129 LERKLLNT
+129 SEKKIRNV
-137 DAKIVFENKTWQLV
+137 DANIVFENNTWQLV
-151 PEKIGLQFDEAEVS
+151 PERIGLQFDEVEVS
-165 ERIVQAIIDRE
+165 KRIMQSLEDRE

-188 EVISTDLQDDFDK
+188 EVVATDLVDDFDK
-201 VAWLNDWCFTYPD
+201 VAWLNDWQFTYQD

-221 ELSEFVDNYQLKLP
+221 ELSEFVDNYRLKLP

-241 FVSGLHSRFDTTKDS
+241 FVSELHSRFDTTTDS
-256 YTFTTPNDET
+256 YTFTTPDGET

-274 FGLTLKDSSEI
+274 FGLTLKDSDEV
-285 EAIKEAINSKTS
+285 EAINEALDSKIS
-297 VTMRTPS
+297 VTMRIPS
-304 MSGLGVIEDD
+304 MSGYEDIGDD
-314 KILVSID
+314 KILISID
-321 DQHIWVYLDGELWN
+321 DQHVWVYFDGKLWN
-335 ESDIVTGHQN
+335 ESDVVTGRQN

-397 KNIYTYN
+397 GNIYTYN

>member
-1 MWRAVSYD
+1 
-9 NGRLKFMKSKLIA
+9 MKRKLIA
-22 LISFVT
+22 LISVVT

-53 AFKTRNDVKQEL
+53 GFKTRKTIEQEL
-65 LGAIPEEINV
+65 LSTIPEEINV
-75 QFCSENYSLPTYLFV
+75 HFCSENYSLPTYLFV
-90 KEELDEDTLKQSFV
+90 KKELDEDTLKQSFI
-104 EWVSC
+104 EWVSG
-109 NPITCYPTLL
+109 NPIICYPTLS
-119 FDDSTLRSLL
+119 FDENILQNLL
-129 LERKLLNT
+129 SEKKILNI
-137 DAKIVFENKTWQLV
+137 DAEIVFENNTWQLV
-151 PEKIGLQFDEAEVS
+151 PERIGLQFDEVEVS
-165 ERIVQAIIDRE
+165 KRIMQAIEDRE
-176 TEVDCTDLQILP
+176 TEVDCIDLQILP
-188 EVISTDLQDDFDK
+188 EVVATDLVDDFDK
-201 VAWLNDWCFTYPD
+201 VAWLNDWQFTYQD

-221 ELSEFVDNYQLKLP
+221 ELSEFVDNYRLKLP

-241 FVSGLHSRFDTTKDS
+241 FVSELHSRFDTTTDS
-256 YTFTTPNDET
+256 YTFTTPDGET

-274 FGLTLKDSSEI
+274 FGLTLKDSDEV
-285 EAIKEAINSKTS
+285 EAIKEAIDSKTS
-297 VTMRTPS
+297 VTMRVPS
-304 MSGLGVIEDD
+304 MSGYEDID
-314 KILVSID
+314 VNKILISIK
-321 DQHIWVYLDGELWN
+321 DQHIWVYFDGELWN
-335 ESDIVTGHQN
+335 ESDVVTGRQN

-370 KTWVN
+370 NTWVD

-397 KNIYTYN
+397 GNIYTYN

>member
-1 MWRAVSYD
+1 
-9 NGRLKFMKSKLIA
+9 MKRKLIA
-22 LISFVT
+22 LLSVVT

-53 AFKTRNDVKQEL
+53 GFKTRKAIEQEL
-65 LGAIPEEINV
+65 LSTIPEEINV

-90 KEELDEDTLKQSFV
+90 KKELDEDTLKQSFI
-104 EWVSC
+104 EWVSG
-109 NPITCYPTLL
+109 NPIICYPTLS
-119 FDDSTLRSLL
+119 FDEDILQNLL
-129 LERKLLNT
+129 SEKKIRNV
-137 DAKIVFENKTWQLV
+137 DANIVFENNTWQLV
-151 PEKIGLQFDEAEVS
+151 PERIGLQFDEVEVS
-165 ERIVQAIIDRE
+165 KRIMQALEDRE
-176 TEVDCTDLQILP
+176 TEVDCIDLQILP
-188 EVISTDLQDDFDK
+188 EVVSTDLVDDFDK
-201 VAWLNDWCFTYPD
+201 VAWLNDWQFTYQD

-221 ELSEFVDNYQLKLP
+221 ELSEFVDNYRLKLP

-241 FVSGLHSRFDTTKDS
+241 FVSELHSRFDTTTDS
-256 YTFTTPNDET
+256 YTFTTPDGET

-274 FGLTLKDSSEI
+274 FGLTLKDSDEV
-285 EAIKEAINSKTS
+285 EAINEALDSKSS
-297 VTMRTPS
+297 VTMRIPS
-304 MSGLGVIEDD
+304 MSGYEDIGDD
-314 KILVSID
+314 KILISID
-321 DQHIWVYLDGELWN
+321 DQHIWVYFDGELWN
-335 ESDIVTGHQN
+335 ESDVVTGRQN

-397 KNIYTYN
+397 GNIYTYN

-417 YDLYEQAY
+417 YDLYEHAY

>member
-1 MWRAVSYD
+1 
-9 NGRLKFMKSKLIA
+9 MKRKLIA
-22 LISFVT
+22 LISVVT

-53 AFKTRNDVKQEL
+53 GFKTRKTIKQEL
-65 LGAIPEEINV
+65 LSTVPKEINV

-90 KEELDEDTLKQSFV
+90 KKELDEDTLKQSFI
-104 EWVSC
+104 EWVSG
-109 NPITCYPTLL
+109 NPIICYPTLS
-119 FDDSTLRSLL
+119 FDEDILQNLL
-129 LERKLLNT
+129 SEKKILNV
-137 DAKIVFENKTWQLV
+137 DANIVFENNTWQLV
-151 PEKIGLQFDEAEVS
+151 PERIGLQFDEVEVS
-165 ERIVQAIIDRE
+165 KRIMQAIEDRE
-176 TEVDCTDLQILP
+176 TEVDCVDLQILP
-188 EVISTDLQDDFDK
+188 EVVTTDLVDDFDK
-201 VAWLNDWCFTYPD
+201 VAWLNNWQFTYQD

-221 ELSEFVDNYQLKLP
+221 ELSEFVDNYRLKLP

-241 FVSGLHSRFDTTKDS
+241 FVSELHSHFDTTTDS
-256 YTFTTPNDET
+256 YTFTTPDGET

-274 FGLTLKDSSEI
+274 FGLTLKDSDEV
-285 EAIKEAINSKTS
+285 EAINEALDSKS
-297 VTMRTPS
+297 SITMRNPS
-304 MSGLGVIEDD
+304 MSGYEDIGDD
-314 KILVSID
+314 KILISID
-321 DQHIWVYLDGELWN
+321 DQHIWVYFDGELWN
-335 ESDIVTGHQN
+335 ESDVVTGRQN
-345 VHDTPTG
+345 VHDTPKG

-375 KWMRLTNSGIG
+375 KWLRLTNSGIG

-397 KNIYTYN
+397 GNIYTYN

-417 YDLYEQAY
+417 YDLYEHAY

>member
-1 MWRAVSYD
+1 
-9 NGRLKFMKSKLIA
+9 MKRKLIA
-22 LISFVT
+22 LISVVT

-44 WQTVNENNV
+44 WQTVNANNV
-53 AFKTRNDVKQEL
+53 GFKTRKTVEQEL
-65 LGAIPEEINV
+65 LSTIPEEINV

-90 KEELDEDTLKQSFV
+90 KKELDEDTLKQSFI
-104 EWVSC
+104 EWVSG
-109 NPITCYPTLL
+109 NPIICYPTLS
-119 FDDSTLRSLL
+119 FDEDILQNLL
-129 LERKLLNT
+129 SEKKIRNV
-137 DAKIVFENKTWQLV
+137 DANIVFDNNTWQLV
-151 PEKIGLQFDEAEVS
+151 PERIGLQFDEVEVS
-165 ERIVQAIIDRE
+165 KKIMQAIEDRE
-176 TEVDCTDLQILP
+176 TEVDCIDLQILP
-188 EVISTDLQDDFDK
+188 EVVATDLVDDFDK
-201 VAWLNDWCFTYPD
+201 VAWLNDWQFTYQD

-221 ELSEFVDNYQLKLP
+221 ELSEFVDNYRLKLP

-241 FVSGLHSRFDTTKDS
+241 FVSELHSRFDTTTDS
-256 YTFTTPNDET
+256 YTFTTPDGET

-274 FGLTLKDSSEI
+274 FGLTLKDSDEV
-285 EAIKEAINSKTS
+285 EAINEALDSKSS
-297 VTMRTPS
+297 VTMRIPS
-304 MSGLGVIEDD
+304 MSGYEDIGDD
-314 KILVSID
+314 KILISID
-321 DQHIWVYLDGELWN
+321 DQHIWVYFDGELWN
-335 ESDIVTGHQN
+335 ESDVVTGRQN

-386 LHDATWRSSFG
+386 LHDATWRSLFG
-397 KNIYTYN
+397 GNIYTYN

-417 YDLYEQAY
+417 YDLYEHAY

>member
-1 MWRAVSYD
+1 
-9 NGRLKFMKSKLIA
+9 MKRKLIA
-22 LISFVT
+22 LISVVT

-53 AFKTRNDVKQEL
+53 GFKTRKTIKQEL
-65 LGAIPEEINV
+65 LSTIPEEINV

-90 KEELDEDTLKQSFV
+90 KKELDEDTLKQSFI
-104 EWVSC
+104 EWVSG
-109 NPITCYPTLL
+109 NPIICYPTLS
-119 FDDSTLRSLL
+119 FDEDILQNLL
-129 LERKLLNT
+129 SEKKIRNV
-137 DAKIVFENKTWQLV
+137 DANIVFENNTWQLV
-151 PEKIGLQFDEAEVS
+151 PERIGLQFDEVEVS
-165 ERIVQAIIDRE
+165 KRIMQALEDGE
-176 TEVDCTDLQILP
+176 TEVDCIDLQILP
-188 EVISTDLQDDFDK
+188 EVVATDLVDDFDK
-201 VAWLNDWCFTYPD
+201 VAWLNDWQFTYQD

-221 ELSEFVDNYQLKLP
+221 ELSEFVDNYRLKLP

-241 FVSGLHSRFDTTKDS
+241 FVSELHSRFDTTTDS
-256 YTFTTPNDET
+256 YTFTTPDGET

-274 FGLTLKDSSEI
+274 FGLTLKDSDEV
-285 EAIKEAINSKTS
+285 EAINEALDSKIS
-297 VTMRTPS
+297 VTMRIPS
-304 MSGLGVIEDD
+304 MSGYEDIGDD
-314 KILVSID
+314 KILISID
-321 DQHIWVYLDGELWN
+321 DQHIWVYFDGELWN
-335 ESDIVTGHQN
+335 ESDVVTGRQN

-397 KNIYTYN
+397 GNIYTYN

-417 YDLYEQAY
+417 YDLYEHAY

>member
-1 MWRAVSYD
+1 
-9 NGRLKFMKSKLIA
+9 MKRKLIA
-22 LISFVT
+22 LISVVT

-53 AFKTRNDVKQEL
+53 GFKTRKTIEQEL
-65 LGAIPEEINV
+65 LSTIPEEINV
-75 QFCSENYSLPTYLFV
+75 HFCSENYSLPTYLFV
-90 KEELDEDTLKQSFV
+90 KKELDEDTLKQSFI
-104 EWVSC
+104 EWVSG
-109 NPITCYPTLL
+109 NPIICYPTLS
-119 FDDSTLRSLL
+119 FDEEILQNLL
-129 LERKLLNT
+129 SEKKILNV
-137 DAKIVFENKTWQLV
+137 DANIVFENNTWQLV
-151 PEKIGLQFDEAEVS
+151 PERIGLQFDEVEVS
-165 ERIVQAIIDRE
+165 KRIMQAIEDRE
-176 TEVDCTDLQILP
+176 TEVDCIDLQILP
-188 EVISTDLQDDFDK
+188 EVVAADLVDDFDK
-201 VAWLNDWCFTYPD
+201 VAWLNDWQFTYQD

-221 ELSEFVDNYQLKLP
+221 ELSEFVDNYRLKLP

-241 FVSGLHSRFDTTKDS
+241 FVSELHSRFDTTTDT
-256 YTFTTPNDET
+256 YTFTTPDGET

-274 FGLTLKDSSEI
+274 FGLTLKDSDEV
-285 EAIKEAINSKTS
+285 EAINESLDSKIS
-297 VTMRTPS
+297 VTMRIPS
-304 MSGLGVIEDD
+304 MSGYEDIGDD
-314 KILVSID
+314 KILISID
-321 DQHIWVYLDGELWN
+321 DQHAWVYFDGELWN
-335 ESDIVTGHQN
+335 ESDVVTGRQN

-397 KNIYTYN
+397 GNIYTYN

>member
-1 MWRAVSYD
+1 
-9 NGRLKFMKSKLIA
+9 MKRKLIA
-22 LISFVT
+22 LISVVT

-53 AFKTRNDVKQEL
+53 GFKTRKTIEQEL
-65 LGAIPEEINV
+65 LSTIPEEINV

-90 KEELDEDTLKQSFV
+90 KKELDEDTLKQSFI
-104 EWVSC
+104 EWVSG
-109 NPITCYPTLL
+109 NPIICYPTLS
-119 FDDSTLRSLL
+119 FDEDILQNLL
-129 LERKLLNT
+129 SEKKIRNV
-137 DAKIVFENKTWQLV
+137 DANIVFENNTWQLL
-151 PEKIGLQFDEAEVS
+151 PERIGLQFDEVEVS
-165 ERIVQAIIDRE
+165 KRIMQAIEDRE
-176 TEVDCTDLQILP
+176 TEVDCVDLQILP
-188 EVISTDLQDDFDK
+188 EVVATDLADDFDK
-201 VAWLNDWCFTYPD
+201 VAWLNDWQFTYQD

-221 ELSEFVDNYQLKLP
+221 ELSEFVDNYRLKLP

-241 FVSGLHSRFDTTKDS
+241 FVSELHSRFDTTTDS
-256 YTFTTPNDET
+256 YTFTTPDGET

-274 FGLTLKDSSEI
+274 FGLTIKDSDEV
-285 EAIKEAINSKTS
+285 EAINEALDSKIS

-304 MSGLGVIEDD
+304 MFGYEDVGDD
-314 KILVSID
+314 KILISID
-321 DQHIWVYLDGELWN
+321 DQHIWVYFDGELWN
-335 ESDIVTGHQN
+335 EADVVTGRQN
-345 VHDTPTG
+345 VHDTPKG

-397 KNIYTYN
+397 GNIYTYN

-417 YDLYEQAY
+417 YDLYEHAY

>member
-1 MWRAVSYD
+1 
-9 NGRLKFMKSKLIA
+9 MKRKLIA
-22 LISFVT
+22 LISVVT

-53 AFKTRNDVKQEL
+53 GFKTRKTIEQEL
-65 LGAIPEEINV
+65 LSTIPEEINV

-90 KEELDEDTLKQSFV
+90 KKELDEDTLKQSFI
-104 EWVSC
+104 EWVSG
-109 NPITCYPTLL
+109 NPIICYPTLS
-119 FDDSTLRSLL
+119 FDENILQNLL
-129 LERKLLNT
+129 SEKKILNV
-137 DAKIVFENKTWQLV
+137 DANTVFENNTWQLV
-151 PEKIGLQFDEAEVS
+151 PERIGLQFDEVEVS
-165 ERIVQAIIDRE
+165 KRIMQAIEDRE
-176 TEVDCTDLQILP
+176 TEVDCIDLQILP
-188 EVISTDLQDDFDK
+188 EVVTTDLVDDFDK
-201 VAWLNDWCFTYPD
+201 VAWLNDWQFTYQD

-221 ELSEFVDNYQLKLP
+221 ELSEFVDNYRLKLP

-241 FVSGLHSRFDTTKDS
+241 FVSELHSRFDTTTNS
-256 YTFTTPNDET
+256 YTFTAPDGET

-274 FGLTLKDSSEI
+274 FGLTLKDSDEV
-285 EAIKEAINSKTS
+285 EAINEALDSKIS
-297 VTMRTPS
+297 VTMRIPS
-304 MSGLGVIEDD
+304 MSGYEDIGED
-314 KILVSID
+314 KILISID
-321 DQHIWVYLDGELWN
+321 DQHIWVYFDGELWN
-335 ESDIVTGHQN
+335 ESDVVTGRQN
-345 VHDTPTG
+345 VHDTPKG

-397 KNIYTYN
+397 GNIYTYN

-417 YDLYEQAY
+417 YDLYEHAY

>member
-1 MWRAVSYD
+1 MNID
-9 NGRLKFMKSKLIA
+9 NNRRLNNSMKRKLIA
-22 LISFVT
+22 LISVVT

-53 AFKTRNDVKQEL
+53 GFKTRKTIEQEL
-65 LGAIPEEINV
+65 LSTIPEEINV

-90 KEELDEDTLKQSFV
+90 KKELDEDTLKQSFI
-104 EWVSC
+104 EWVSG
-109 NPITCYPTLL
+109 NPIICYPTLS
-119 FDDSTLRSLL
+119 FDEDILQNLL
-129 LERKLLNT
+129 SEKKILNV
-137 DAKIVFENKTWQLV
+137 DANIVFENNTWQLV
-151 PEKIGLQFDEAEVS
+151 PERIGLQFDEVEVS
-165 ERIVQAIIDRE
+165 KRIMQAIEDRE
-176 TEVDCTDLQILP
+176 TEVDCIDLQILP
-188 EVISTDLQDDFDK
+188 EVVAADLVDDFDK
-201 VAWLNDWCFTYPD
+201 VAWLNDWQFTYQD

-221 ELSEFVDNYQLKLP
+221 ELSEFVDNYRLKLP

-241 FVSGLHSRFDTTKDS
+241 FVSELHSRFDTTTDS
-256 YTFTTPNDET
+256 YTFTTPDGES

-274 FGLTLKDSSEI
+274 FGLTLKDSAEV
-285 EAIKEAINSKTS
+285 EAINEALDSKIS
-297 VTMRTPS
+297 VTMRIPS
-304 MSGLGVIEDD
+304 MSGYEDIGDD
-314 KILVSID
+314 KILISID
-321 DQHIWVYLDGELWN
+321 DQHIWVYFDGELWN
-335 ESDIVTGHQN
+335 ESDVVTGRQN

-386 LHDATWRSSFG
+386 LHDATWRSLFG
-397 KNIYTYN
+397 GNIYTYN

-417 YDLYEQAY
+417 YDLYEHAY

>member
-1 MWRAVSYD
+1 MININNNR
-9 NGRLKFMKSKLIA
+9 RLNNSMKRKLIA
-22 LISFVT
+22 LLSVVT

-53 AFKTRNDVKQEL
+53 GFKTRKAIEQEL
-65 LGAIPEEINV
+65 LSTIPEEINV
-75 QFCSENYSLPTYLFV
+75 QFCSENYSLPTYLFI
-90 KEELDEDTLKQSFV
+90 KKELDEDTLKQSFI
-104 EWVSC
+104 EWVSG
-109 NPITCYPTLL
+109 NPIICYPTLS
-119 FDDSTLRSLL
+119 FDEDILQSLL
-129 LERKLLNT
+129 AEKKILNV
-137 DAKIVFENKTWQLV
+137 DANIVFENNTWQLV
-151 PEKIGLQFDEAEVS
+151 PERIGLQFDEVEVS
-165 ERIVQAIIDRE
+165 KRIMQALEDRE
-176 TEVDCTDLQILP
+176 TEVDCIDLQILP
-188 EVISTDLQDDFDK
+188 EVDSTDLVDDFDK
-201 VAWLNDWCFTYPD
+201 VAWLNDWQFTYQD

-221 ELSEFVDNYQLKLP
+221 ELSEFVDNYRLKLP

-241 FVSGLHSRFDTTKDS
+241 FVSELHSRFDTTTDS
-256 YTFTTPNDET
+256 YTFTTPDGET

-274 FGLTLKDSSEI
+274 FGLTLKDSDEV
-285 EAIKEAINSKTS
+285 EAINEALDSKSS
-297 VTMRTPS
+297 VTMRIPS
-304 MSGLGVIEDD
+304 MSGYEDIGED
-314 KILVSID
+314 KILISID
-321 DQHIWVYLDGELWN
+321 DQHVWVYFDGELWN
-335 ESDIVTGHQN
+335 ESDVVTGRQN
-345 VHDTPTG
+345 VHDTPKG

-397 KNIYTYN
+397 GNIYTYN

-417 YDLYEQAY
+417 YDLYEHAY

>member
-1 MWRAVSYD
+1 MNINNNR
-9 NGRLKFMKSKLIA
+9 RLNNSMKRKLIA
-22 LISFVT
+22 LISVVT

-53 AFKTRNDVKQEL
+53 GFKTRKTIEQEL
-65 LGAIPEEINV
+65 LSTTPEEINV

-90 KEELDEDTLKQSFV
+90 KKELDEDTLKQSFI
-104 EWVSC
+104 EWVSG
-109 NPITCYPTLL
+109 NPIICYPTLS
-119 FDDSTLRSLL
+119 FDEDILQNLL
-129 LERKLLNT
+129 SEKKIHNV
-137 DAKIVFENKTWQLV
+137 DANIVFENNTWQLV
-151 PEKIGLQFDEAEVS
+151 PERIGLQFDEVEVS
-165 ERIVQAIIDRE
+165 KRIMQALEDRE
-176 TEVDCTDLQILP
+176 TEVDCIDLQILP
-188 EVISTDLQDDFDK
+188 EVVATDLVDDFDK
-201 VAWLNDWCFTYPD
+201 VAWLNDWQFTYQD

-221 ELSEFVDNYQLKLP
+221 ELSEFVDNYRLKLP

-241 FVSGLHSRFDTTKDS
+241 FVSELHSRFDTTMDS
-256 YTFTTPNDET
+256 YTFTTPDGET

-274 FGLTLKDSSEI
+274 FGLTLKDSAEV
-285 EAIKEAINSKTS
+285 EAINEALDNKIS
-297 VTMRTPS
+297 VTMRIPS
-304 MSGLGVIEDD
+304 MSGYEDIGDD
-314 KILVSID
+314 KILISID
-321 DQHIWVYLDGELWN
+321 DQHIWVYFDGELWN
-335 ESDIVTGHQN
+335 ESDVVTGRQN
-345 VHDTPTG
+345 VHDTPKG

-397 KNIYTYN
+397 GNIYTYN

-417 YDLYEQAY
+417 YDLYEHAY